1 MRVIV
6 LFDLPVSTS
15 QERKQYRTFRKNLI
29 KSGFI
34 MVQESVYSK
43 LVPNSVAAD
52 SVISGLYKIKPENG
66 LVQAI
71 RVTEKQYNNM
81 DYIVGSRKTD
91 VIDTDER
98 LVVI

>member
-1 MRVIV
+1 M
-6 LFDLPVSTS
+6 FDLPVTTS

-52 SVISGLYKIKPENG
+52 TVISGLYKIKPENG

-81 DYIVGSRKTD
+81 EFIVGCRKTD